1 MPRGPELQVSSI
13 RLLLHCVYAAAHAA
27 QGVHPHTL
35 GSDRVSP
42 SLSRAASAVSLRI
55 AAWKTKLL
63 SMKMGLAVGLSG
75 SVHEREE
82 SRAGSCFHEMRTLIR
97 LMGNSDKNGSS
108 NGEMGDARVMQA

>member
-1 MPRGPELQVSSI
+1 
-13 RLLLHCVYAAAHAA
+13 
-27 QGVHPHTL
+27 
-35 GSDRVSP
+35 
-42 SLSRAASAVSLRI
+42 
-55 AAWKTKLL
+55 
-63 SMKMGLAVGLSG
+63 MKMGLAVGLSG